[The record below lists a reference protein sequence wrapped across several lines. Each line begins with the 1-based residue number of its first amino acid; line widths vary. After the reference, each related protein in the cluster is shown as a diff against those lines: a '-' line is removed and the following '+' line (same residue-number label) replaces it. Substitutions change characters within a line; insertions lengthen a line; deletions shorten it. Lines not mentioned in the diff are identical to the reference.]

1 MFVFSSCGEKS
12 PEEIERANKR
22 KIEQAVRRAHV
33 MTAENN
39 LKGAIDVLEN
49 AHRHCGSSVLLCETL
64 ANTFAQDNQTALAGM
79 FYEQAYD
86 ADNTR
91 SDLLIFAANAYEQ
104 TNSID
109 AAISAYEKFLEKN
122 PTNNSVKKN
131 LAMLY
136 EKQNNFNKALNTYM
150 SAIKVENRDPNTA
163 EAAVIGGLFAKLG
176 NIPQAKLWLET
187 ALKVTLPTNVSTRK
201 EICSNLIPVYLERK
215 EWNNLENVIA
225 ILDSI
230 QPDFVNKNYP
240 TLKAQLAE
248 FKHKLAEVKAV
259 IEANETLKEIEEASK
274 KREAE
279 NEKAR
284 QEIEAQK
291 KAEEEK
297 RKAEELAKEQQKK
310 QEEQIQKNLEVKKA
324 ENNKDNIQQ
333 DVLTDAIPQ
342 EDIVKNELKQNKAKI
357 EKKPEVKQESD
368 LQEYIRKAKEY
379 ISIKD
384 KQNALVF
391 ANKAITEST
400 ISPDAWEVMA
410 DAFELNNL
418 LSDAYLAANEAYL
431 INTDSTHLAIKLLR
445 LAQKN
450 KDNNSFLNRA
460 KVIFDKFNDN
470 PVICFYLAKA
480 YEANS
485 DTPNAKK
492 YFAKVLELDKS
503 ENTITKEAKKFVNK
517 K

>member
-1 MFVFSSCGEKS
+1 MFIFSSCGEKS
-12 PEEIERANKR
+12 PEEIEQANKR

-86 ADNTR
+86 ADNSR
-91 SDLLIFAANAYEQ
+91 SDLLLFAANAYEQ

-109 AAISAYEKFLEKN
+109 AAISAYEKFLEKS
-122 PTNNSVKKN
+122 PTNSSIKKS

-150 SAIKVENRDPNTA
+150 SAIKMENRNPNTA
-163 EAAVIGGLFAKLG
+163 EAAVIGSLFAKLG
-176 NIPQAKLWLET
+176 NMPQAKLWLET
-187 ALKVTLPTNVSTRK
+187 ALKVTLPANVSTRK

-225 ILDSI
+225 ILDTI

-248 FKHKLAEVKAV
+248 FKHKLAEVKAI
-259 IEANETLKEIEEASK
+259 IEANKSLKEIEEASK

-284 QEIEAQK
+284 REIEAEK
-291 KAEEEK
+291 KAEE
-297 RKAEELAKEQQKK
+297 LSKEQQKK
-310 QEEQIQKNLEVKKA
+310 QEEQTQKNLETKK
-324 ENNKDNIQQ
+324 NNIQQ

-342 EDIVKNELKQNKAKI
+342 EDIVKNEPKQTKVKI

-379 ISIKD
+379 IAIKD

-400 ISPDAWEVMA
+400 ISPEAWNVMA
-410 DAFELNNL
+410 DAFELNDL
-418 LSDAYLAANEAYL
+418 ISDAY
-431 INTDSTHLAIKLLR
+431 
-445 LAQKN
+445 
-450 KDNNSFLNRA
+450 
-460 KVIFDKFNDN
+460 
-470 PVICFYLAKA
+470 
-480 YEANS
+480 
-485 DTPNAKK
+485 
-492 YFAKVLELDKS
+492 
-503 ENTITKEAKKFVNK
+503 
-517 K
+517 